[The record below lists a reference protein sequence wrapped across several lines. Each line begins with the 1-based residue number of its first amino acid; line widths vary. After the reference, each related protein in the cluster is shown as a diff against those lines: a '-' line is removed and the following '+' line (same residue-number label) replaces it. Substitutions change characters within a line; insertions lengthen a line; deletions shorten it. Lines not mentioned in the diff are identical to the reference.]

1 MFKHLLI
8 PILVF
13 VLSANFVF
21 AEVPTTTGFI
31 PGSIWYSHEP
41 LVEGDTVKIYTAV
54 WNADDKPLSA
64 KVEFYDKNVVLG
76 TRDVVVDK
84 SSLKDVSIS
93 WKVTSGDHTISAK
106 IISSN
111 TTTGG
116 KSEKVVL
123 ERTSTKSDKIFVPVS
138 VKNAKDED
146 TSNTKVVKD
155 QIAIPESLTTSIAD
169 TFSPVESMRL
179 RIDQDVDT
187 SKEKT
192 KQEIDQLEGQGSITK
207 EGVNTGQKPLD
218 ATERPI
224 AYIKL
229 FLLSIVG
236 FVFGSKLVFY
246 GLSLLI
252 LFLVLRFI
260 YRKIRHRR

>member
-1 MFKHLLI
+1 
-8 PILVF
+8 
-13 VLSANFVF
+13 
-21 AEVPTTTGFI
+21 
-31 PGSIWYSHEP
+31 
-41 LVEGDTVKIYTAV
+41 
-54 WNADDKPLSA
+54 
-64 KVEFYDKNVVLG
+64 
-76 TRDVVVDK
+76 
-84 SSLKDVSIS
+84 
-93 WKVTSGDHTISAK
+93 
-106 IISSN
+106 
-111 TTTGG
+111 
-116 KSEKVVL
+116 
-123 ERTSTKSDKIFVPVS
+123 
-138 VKNAKDED
+138 
-146 TSNTKVVKD
+146 
-155 QIAIPESLTTSIAD
+155 
-169 TFSPVESMRL
+169 MRL
-179 RIDQDVDT
+179 SIDQDVDT